1 MIDSLIIVAK
11 TLAKHLYGFNTYD
24 VTDFEKKRKSHSI
37 IGIIEYNDNNLHNIK
52 SSNDFKIEFDYMK
65 GYEKEAYQLLEK
77 ARDLITKYNIPKSIT
92 IFDESGN
99 IKKIIEKEF
108 DTQ

>member
-11 TLAKHLYGFNTYD
+11 TLSKYLYGFNTYD

-37 IGIIEYNDNNLHNIK
+37 IRIIEYNDSNLHTIK
-52 SSNDFKIEFDYMK
+52 SPKDFKIEFDYMK
-65 GYEKEAYQLLEK
+65 GYEKEAYQLLEES
-77 ARDLITKYNIPKSIT
+77 RNLITKYNIPNEIS

-108 DTQ
+108 GTQ